1 MPTSPSR
8 RIPKPILLCILDGWG
23 HDPDFVDNAITAAP
37 TPVWD
42 RLCADGPF
50 SLLETS
56 GQAVGL
62 PDGQMG
68 NSEVGHMTIGAGRIV
83 EQGLPRINAAIA
95 NASLA
100 GKPALTEFIAT
111 LRRTG
116 GTAHLMGL
124 VSPGGVHSLQ
134 DHIASLANTIATAGV
149 PVAIH
154 AFLDGRDTPPRSGRG
169 FMVDFV
175 GSLNH
180 PAIRIAS
187 VSGRYYAM
195 DRDNRW
201 DRVVLAYNAIV
212 SGAADADSAIA
223 PDPLTAIDQS
233 YAADIGD
240 EFVVPTVIDDYSGV
254 ADGDGIVMAN
264 FRGDR
269 AREILSALLDPA
281 FDNFPRPRPPSFAA
295 AVGMVEYS
303 DAHNAW
309 LSAIFPPVTIVNGI
323 GQVIA
328 DAGLTQLRIA
338 ETEKYAHVTFFL
350 NGGQEQ
356 VFPGEQRDLIPSP
369 KVATYDLQPEM
380 SAPEIT
386 DRLVAHIT
394 AGTFDVII
402 VNYANGDMVGHTG
415 NFAAAQAAAVTIDA
429 CLDRLQRAIADAS
442 GVMLIT
448 ADHGNCEHMTD
459 ADGGPHTAHT
469 TGPVPLVIVNAPAWV
484 SGVKSGRLCDVAPTM
499 LELLGISQPAE
510 MTGHSLIQRATQ
522 SATEA
527 A

>member
-1 MPTSPSR
+1 MTASPSR
-8 RIPKPILLCILDGWG
+8 PIPKPVLLCILDGWG
-23 HDPDFVDNAITAAP
+23 HDPDFANNAITAAP

-42 RLCADGPF
+42 RLSAAGPF

-56 GQAVGL
+56 GQSVGL

-95 NASLA
+95 DGSLA
-100 GKPALTEFIAT
+100 ANPALTDLIAT

-124 VSPGGVHSLQ
+124 VSPGGVHALQ
-134 DHIASLANTIATAGV
+134 DHIASLANTIAAAGV

-154 AFLDGRDTPPRSGRG
+154 AFLDGRDTPPRSARG
-169 FMVDFV
+169 YMANFV
-175 GSLNH
+175 ASLNNA
-180 PAIRIAS
+180 AIRIAS
-187 VSGRYYAM
+187 VSGRYSAM
-195 DRDNRW
+195 DRDTRW

-212 SGAADADSAIA
+212 GGTTDTASATA
-223 PDPLTAIDQS
+223 PDPLAAIDQS
-233 YAADIGD
+233 YAADTGD
-240 EFVVPTVIDDYSGV
+240 EFVVPTVINGYAGV
-254 ADGDGIVMAN
+254 TDGDGIVMAN

-281 FDNFPRPRPPSFAA
+281 FDGFPRPRVPSFAA
-295 AVGMVEYS
+295 ALGMVEYS

-309 LSAIFPPVTIVNGI
+309 LSAIFPPVTIVNGL

-328 DAGLTQLRIA
+328 DTGRTQLRIA
-338 ETEKYAHVTFFL
+338 ETEKYAHVTFFF

-356 VFPGEQRDLIPSP
+356 VFPAEQRELIPSP
-369 KVATYDLQPEM
+369 RVATYDLQPEM
-380 SAPEIT
+380 SAPEVT
-386 DRLVAHIT
+386 DRLVGHI
-394 AGTFDVII
+394 ADATFDVII
-402 VNYANGDMVGHTG
+402 LNYANGDMVGHTG
-415 NFAAAQAAAVTIDA
+415 NFTAAQAAAVTIDA
-429 CLDRLQRAIADAS
+429 CLDRLQNAIADAG

-459 ADGGPHTAHT
+459 ADGNPHTAHT
-469 TGPVPLVIVNAPAWV
+469 TGPVPFVIVNAPAWI
-484 SGVKSGRLCDVAPTM
+484 SGVQNGRLCDIAPTM
-499 LELLGISQPAE
+499 LELLGIPQPAE
-510 MTGHSLIQRATQ
+510 MTGQSLIQRATH